1 MDYDYDVVNA
11 LSYHLCLLIFCVL
24 EVGSVTVGSKF
35 GVGVKNDQNDATN
48 KRAKKAPPKTRK
60 PSSRHQNDRFRL
72 RLYFQSPAYACF
84 PQSLNSDSTMGTRK
98 RDLPSALLLCLI
110 FFLLSSFSSF
120 ASAQELS
127 LVVGEFNKTLQLTP
141 GVQVEKSPGL
151 KPGTKVVCE
160 RVHVD
165 GLPRFRN
172 LMKFAH
178 SVKLKVSQGNST
190 LRRPNVEVC
199 FHRNA
204 SLEIG
209 MCPQGKWEKVSNR
222 LWAKSMSP
230 FDRKLLDIRMTSSST
245 QTVEVSIE
253 EEFFQYRIV
262 FLALGIVLW
271 SVAYT
276 LSQSLVFYYGGAMAI
291 GVILVVLIV
300 LFQGMKLLPTG
311 RKSSLAIV
319 IYSSMLG
326 LGSIL
331 LRYIP
336 QLVQSILSEMGIT
349 EDMYN
354 PLAMFLLGF
363 LVLAGAW
370 LGFWVVRKLVLT
382 EDGSVD
388 ISTSYFVAWT
398 IRIVAAIMMLQSSM
412 DPILAVEAFLSGIM
426 LSSVLCKVTR
436 LRFLRRVYKKLFKLA
451 KVIGRNTQ
459 IPDLSP
465 DLYSHD
471 EYTYRKPEDSNFLN
485 RRSKHLPLA
494 SCNTSLLGTT
504 KTSPSQLSDIDS
516 FPSIFHN
523 TPERR
528 NFSKGEWEKFTRDST
543 KRAVEELVSSPDFS
557 KWAAANAE
565 RITVTPRSSSS
576 SASARS
582 RRWWFFWS

>member
-11 LSYHLCLLIFCVL
+11 LSYHLCLLIFGVL

-35 GVGVKNDQNDATN
+35 GVGVKKDQNDATN

-84 PQSLNSDSTMGTRK
+84 PQFLKSDSTMGTRK

-120 ASAQELS
+120 ASAQKLS

-204 SLEIG
+204 SLGIG

-230 FDRKLLDIRMTSSST
+230 FDRKLLDIRMTK
-245 QTVEVSIE
+245 
-253 EEFFQYRIV
+253 FFQYRIV

-276 LSQSLVFYYGGAMAI
+276 LSQSLVFYYGGAIAI

-382 EDGSVD
+382 EDGSID

-504 KTSPSQLSDIDS
+504 KTSPSQL
-516 FPSIFHN
+516 
-523 TPERR
+523 R

-582 RRWWFFWS
+582 RRWWFLWS

>member
-11 LSYHLCLLIFCVL
+11 LSYHLCLLIFGVL

-35 GVGVKNDQNDATN
+35 GVGVKKDQNDATN

-120 ASAQELS
+120 ASAQKLS

-165 GLPRFRN
+165 GLPR
-172 LMKFAH
+172 
-178 SVKLKVSQGNST
+178 
-190 LRRPNVEVC
+190 
-199 FHRNA
+199 NA
-204 SLEIG
+204 SLGIG

-382 EDGSVD
+382 EDGSID

-398 IRIVAAIMMLQSSM
+398 IRIVAAIMMFQSSM

-504 KTSPSQLSDIDS
+504 KTSPSQLSDTDS

-582 RRWWFFWS
+582 RRWWFLWS

>member
-11 LSYHLCLLIFCVL
+11 LSYHLCLLIFGVL

-35 GVGVKNDQNDATN
+35 GVGVKKDQNDATN

-84 PQSLNSDSTMGTRK
+84 PQFLKSDSTMGTRK

-120 ASAQELS
+120 ASAQKLS

-204 SLEIG
+204 SLGIG

-245 QTVEVSIE
+245 QTVEVSLK
-253 EEFFQYRIV
+253 R
-262 FLALGIVLW
+262 
-271 SVAYT
+271 
-276 LSQSLVFYYGGAMAI
+276 
-291 GVILVVLIV
+291 
-300 LFQGMKLLPTG
+300 GMKLLPTG

-382 EDGSVD
+382 EDGSID

-494 SCNTSLLGTT
+494 SCNTSLLGKQLMSLSRPLLQELPRHLRVSCQIQTLSHPSFTT
-504 KTSPSQLSDIDS
+504 HQ
-516 FPSIFHN
+516 
-523 TPERR
+523 RR

-582 RRWWFFWS
+582 RRWWFLWS